1 MLPTVEYVKLN
12 SEFILP
18 YSLSPSDQSEFDKT
32 SNFFC
37 KMTKDK
43 QYEVKIL
50 LRRTHLDGGL
60 HP

>member
-12 SEFILP
+12 SEFILT
-18 YSLSPSDQSEFDKT
+18 LSPLATKVSLTKLPI
-32 SNFFC
+32 FFGE
-37 KMTKDK
+37 MTKDK